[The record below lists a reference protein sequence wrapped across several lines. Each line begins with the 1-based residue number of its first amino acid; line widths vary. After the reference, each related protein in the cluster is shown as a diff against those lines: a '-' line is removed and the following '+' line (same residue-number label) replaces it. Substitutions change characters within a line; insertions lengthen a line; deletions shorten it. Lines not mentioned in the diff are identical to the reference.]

1 MERKFYTDN
10 FEQLLKEKSDEFRMY
25 PSKRVWHSIY
35 NDLHPGRKWP
45 SVAVSMVLII
55 ALLLTGY
62 WNNNSASKT
71 LASTASSKNNAIAF
85 TGNNPTNT
93 TANNT
98 ISQLNTIVSTDGKP
112 ANNTVVESIA
122 DYKNAGTFNP
132 NTNLA
137 TKNSI
142 TTKQGGAANSQLKV
156 HSNNPGTSATTYND
170 DVALQAK
177 AGAGEKAGNTIKVQI
192 AAADITAG
200 NNNQQLNAADVTA
213 NTNSKAGIASLQ
225 QTDTKA
231 AVSASFSNTKTAA
244 TDVTSFADP
253 LQAAEKSNY
262 TESNDEPVNTVN
274 NIIDNNPGKTIIAAN
289 ENNSNEKN
297 STDKK
302 ESKEDNTAKSKPDL
316 AKKTTTT
323 EDKAWMEDYAFH
335 NKSRRKKWQD
345 RTTLEFYFTPGV
357 VYRSLSNDPKYN
369 IPAAS
374 PSFASSTVADAST
387 SVNQNP
393 GAGFEAGL
401 SINYSLAKNLRVK
414 AGLQANYTSYGIN
427 ANETNHPVLTTLLL
441 LDPNSGYPYMHPAA
455 STLSN
460 LPGAQ
465 HTKVHNQTYQV
476 SIPIGFALKLA
487 GNSKLEWYAGATIQ
501 PSFVIGGKAYL
512 ISADRKNYVA
522 DPSLIRKWNLNSGIE
537 TYINYK
543 LDGFTFQAGPQFR
556 YQLLSTYYNKYTVK
570 ENLYN
575 VGLKIGIIKNF

>member
-45 SVAVSMVLII
+45 SVAVSMILII

-71 LASTASSKNNAIAF
+71 LASTSSPKNNITAF
-85 TGNNPTNT
+85 TGNTKNNANT
-93 TANNT
+93 V
-98 ISQLNTIVSTDGKP
+98 SQLNTVVNTEVSS
-112 ANNTVVESIA
+112 ANNTA
-122 DYKNAGTFNP
+122 AKNAPENNSAVTPAVNSG
-132 NTNLA
+132 LA
-137 TKNSI
+137 SNSI
-142 TTKQGGAANSQLKV
+142 TIKHGSTFKV
-156 HSNNPGTSATTYND
+156 HSNNPLSTIAADNN
-170 DVALQAK
+170 DVALQGKNNADV
-177 AGAGEKAGNTIKVQI
+177 KAGNAIKIQKATAGI
-192 AAADITAG
+192 AATG
-200 NNNQQLNAADVTA
+200 NNDQQLNAVTPNAIA
-213 NTNSKAGIASLQ
+213 NTNSKTGISSLQ
-225 QTDTKA
+225 QNGTKA
-231 AVSASFSNTKTAA
+231 TVSATISGINSSAAKMAA
-244 TDVTSFADP
+244 TEVTAFADP
-253 LQAAEKSNY
+253 LQTDEKINHA
-262 TESNDEPVNTVN
+262 ESNDETVNPVNTFIN
-274 NIIDNNPGKTIIAAN
+274 NNSSKTVIAAN

-302 ESKEDNTAKSKPDL
+302 EIKEDNTLKSKSDV
-316 AKKTTTT
+316 AKKTTLT

-345 RTTLEFYFTPGV
+345 RTAFEFYFTPGV
-357 VYRSLSNDPKYN
+357 VYRTITNDPKYN
-369 IPAAS
+369 IPAAT
-374 PSFASSTVADAST
+374 PSFAATTVADASS

-393 GAGFEAGL
+393 GAGFEAGV
-401 SINYSLAKNLRVK
+401 SINYSLAKNIRVK

-441 LDPNSGYPYMHPAA
+441 LDPNSGYPYMHPAV

-465 HTKVHNQTYQV
+465 HAKTHNQTYQV

-501 PSFVIGGKAYL
+501 PSFVIGGKAFL

-522 DPSLIRKWNLNSGIE
+522 DPSLIRKWNLNSGFE

-543 LDGFTFQAGPQFR
+543 MDGFTFQAGPQFR

-575 VGLKIGIIKNF
+575 VGLKIGILKNF